1 MNARVRIQ
9 VISKTAPTTSVE
21 WLPDP
26 AYTLGCASGCLVN
39 DVVVRA
45 KSRLKVR
52 STELGGCV
60 HEEEVEL
67 DVMPADM
74 RLEINSSSCFSNT
87 QTHVSFTIHMGNGY
101 DTVFKDIPV
110 VFYDGDP
117 MAGSSVILQTFLT
130 PQKMAGSS
138 AVYRVVVPT
147 PKSGLVYMRVNQKS
161 GVSIP
166 DPVFPETDFSNNQV
180 KVPAE
185 AFKITISPKDTTV
198 TRLTTLNLSTSTVSG
213 TASTYAW
220 KAASA
225 LSCTDCPNPVIKVPF
240 SQTITLLAQNQFSC
254 TDSDTLIVKTYTDKR
269 YNLPTAFT
277 PNGDGLNDVFYM
289 IGNREIAVIRE
300 FSVYDR
306 YGQRIFHRTGIK
318 PNDPVYG
325 WDGTRNGKPV
335 TMGTYAYTF
344 RVELVDGTIELLK
357 GLVTLIR

>member
-1 MNARVRIQ
+1 
-9 VISKTAPTTSVE
+9 
-21 WLPDP
+21 L
-26 AYTLGCASGCLVN
+26 
-39 DVVVRA
+39 
-45 KSRLKVR
+45 LKVR
-52 STELGGCV
+52 STEKNGCTRDA
-60 HEEEVEL
+60 EVEL
-67 DVMPADM
+67 NILPPDM

-87 QTHVSFTIHMGNGY
+87 QTHISFTVHMGNGY

-130 PQKMAGSS
+130 PQKLVGPS
-138 AVYRVVVPT
+138 ARYSVVVPT
-147 PKSGLVYMRVNQKS
+147 PKSGLVYMRINQKS

-198 TRLTTLNLSTSTVSG
+198 TRLTTLNLSTTSVSG

-220 KAASA
+220 KASSA

-289 IGNREIAVIRE
+289 IGNREIAIIRE

-306 YGQRIFHRTGIK
+306 YGQRFFHRTGIK

-344 RVELVDGTIELLK
+344 RVELVDGTVEFLK
-357 GLVTLIR
+357 GLVTVIR